1 MPKSPPRGPINAPAT
16 SRGDPRRPR
25 YKCPGFRPAVR
36 LIEIVLT
43 DDIEQEYV
51 AVLMRA
57 KFDFP
62 PNLFAALL
70 DILRRHGEVV
80 RPDPSAATSPDADDT
95 KFLQCALA
103 GRADAAGF
111 SGRDLWTDGHSQ
123 HHRIPT
129 TAEHYAMRSR
139 RACSILG

>member
-1 MPKSPPRGPINAPAT
+1 MIRAVLDTNVLVSALLSPGGKAALIVQAIEA
-16 SRGDPRRPR
+16 G
-25 YKCPGFRPAVR
+25 

-51 AVLMRA
+51 GVLTRS

-62 PNLFAALL
+62 PALISALL

-80 RPDPSAATSPDADDT
+80 RPDPSAAASPDADDT

-103 GRADAAGF
+103 GRADVLVTGNERDFPDAAYG
-111 SGRDLWTDGHSQ
+111 
-123 HHRIPT
+123 PT
-129 TAEHYAMRSR
+129 AIL
-139 RACSILG
+139 SITELLQRLSITL